1 MRVKYGDPVMARLV
15 NVARP
20 DWSSMWRPRL
30 NGGLKNG
37 PHRTRKRRR
46 RREPTGGGDL
56 VARKKL
62 KEQGSLGTRSVCET
76 SRMEMKTRLS
86 GHHPDRIAIVK
97 VYDDRNPT
105 RIYIV
110 S

>member
-46 RREPTGGGDL
+46 RREPTRGGDL
-56 VARKKL
+56 VVHKKL
-62 KEQGSLGTRSVCET
+62 KDQLVRHAFCV
-76 SRMEMKTRLS
+76 
-86 GHHPDRIAIVK
+86 RIFTDA
-97 VYDDRNPT
+97 NENAT
-105 RIYIV
+105 
-110 S
+110 